1 MFVAMIVAFAFV
13 FICIALMNKKN
24 ETVVAVEENTVA
36 VETSTNWDSLFARI
50 EQDNADVLAQ
60 KELAD
65 LVGTLTDEITIA
77 LDARKYDGI
86 EAMEE
91 IKLFI
96 NALFD
101 EEWCEKHQLDS
112 LGIDIKGTWIH
123 SIPEK
128 YLTSFSSVED
138 EVCVSSIENGSVFN
152 DKFPALVVSGT
163 CRRLFS
169 GNIGSSAGKQR
180 TRSWFYPPHE
190 TPHDEGWATP
200 TQLEIQEVLVSDEE
214 MGARV
219 EALGFQNVVVVP
231 SDYRTFI
238 WDRYEIPAAQRG
250 VTPSNTEKKEIA

>member
-1 MFVAMIVAFAFV
+1 MFVAMITAFIFV
-13 FICIALMNKKN
+13 FVLIALTNKKEN
-24 ETVVAVEENTVA
+24 VTTVDAEETVA
-36 VETSTNWDSLFARI
+36 ETSTNWDLLFAKI
-50 EQDNADVLAQ
+50 EQDNADILAQ
-60 KELAD
+60 EELAEI
-65 LVGTLTDEITIA
+65 VGSLTEEIGKA

-86 EAMEE
+86 EAIED
-91 IKLFI
+91 IKLFVG
-96 NALFD
+96 ALFD
-101 EEWCEKHQLDS
+101 EEWCEEHQLDS

-152 DKFPALVVSGT
+152 DTFPALVVSGT

-169 GNIGSSAGKQR
+169 GNIGSTAGKQR
-180 TRSWFYPPHE
+180 TRSWFYAPHK

-200 TQLEIQEVLVSDEE
+200 SQLDIKEVLVSDEE
-214 MGARV
+214 MKVRV

-238 WDRYEIPAAQRG
+238 WDRYQVPASKRG
-250 VTPSNTEKKEIA
+250 VTPSNTIEKEIK